1 MIRVALLGNIGSG
14 KSFISKLFKFPVFN
28 ADNEVK
34 KIYKNDRE
42 CFRKFKK
49 KLPNFISTFPIKKKE
64 VIKAINSNKNN
75 LKKISSII
83 HPIVRKKMENFL
95 DKNKKSKIV
104 VLDIPLLIEN
114 KINKKGDVLVFVSS
128 SKNNILKRLKKRPLF
143 NKEILKTLKKNQS
156 LLIKKRKIADYIV
169 DNNYPPNIMKNKIK
183 LIKKE
188 ILNERNSTRYRNNR
202 PIY

>member
-95 DKNKKSKIV
+95 NKNKKSKIV

-128 SKNNILKRLKKRPLF
+128 SKNNILRRLKKRPLF

-156 LLIKKRKIADYIV
+156 LLIKKRKLADYIV

-183 LIKKE
+183 LIKRK
-188 ILNERNSTRYRNNR
+188 ILNERNST
-202 PIY
+202 

>member
-1 MIRVALLGNIGSG
+1 MKMIRVALLGKIGSG
-14 KSFISKLFKFPVFN
+14 KSFVSKLFKFPVFN

-95 DKNKKSKIV
+95 NKNKKSKIV

-114 KINKKGDVLVFVSS
+114 KLNKKRDVLIFVRSS
-128 SKNNILKRLKKRPLF
+128 NNNILKRLKKRPLF
-143 NKEILKTLKKNQS
+143 NKEILKTFKKNQS
-156 LLIKKRKIADYIV
+156 LLVKKRKLADYIV
-169 DNNYPPNIMKNKIK
+169 DNNYPPSVMKNKIK
-183 LIKKE
+183 LIKKK
-188 ILNERNSTRYRNNR
+188 ILNERNST
-202 PIY
+202 

>member
-143 NKEILKTLKKNQS
+143 NKEILKTLKKNQL

-188 ILNERNSTRYRNNR
+188 ILNERNST
-202 PIY
+202 

>member
-188 ILNERNSTRYRNNR
+188 ILNERSST
-202 PIY
+202 

>member
-156 LLIKKRKIADYIV
+156 LLIKKRKLADYIV

-183 LIKKE
+183 LIKRK
-188 ILNERNSTRYRNNR
+188 ILNERNST
-202 PIY
+202 

>member
-95 DKNKKSKIV
+95 NKNKKSKIV

-114 KINKKGDVLVFVSS
+114 KLNKKRDVLIFVSS
-128 SKNNILKRLKKRPLF
+128 SNKNILKRLKKRPLF

-156 LLIKKRKIADYIV
+156 LLIKKRKLADYIV
-169 DNNYPPNIMKNKIK
+169 DNNYPPSVMENKIK
-183 LIKKE
+183 LIKKK
-188 ILNERNSTRYRNNR
+188 ILNERNST
-202 PIY
+202 

>member
-1 MIRVALLGNIGSG
+1 MIRVALLGKIGSG
-14 KSFISKLFKFPVFN
+14 KSFVSKLFKFPVFN

-42 CFRKFKK
+42 CFRKFKR

-95 DKNKKSKIV
+95 NKNKKSKIV

-114 KINKKGDVLVFVSS
+114 KLNKKRDVLIFVSS
-128 SKNNILKRLKKRPLF
+128 SNNNILKRLKKRPLF
-143 NKEILKTLKKNQS
+143 NKEILKTFKKNQS
-156 LLIKKRKIADYIV
+156 LLVKKRKLADYIV
-169 DNNYPPNIMKNKIK
+169 DNNYPPSVMKNKIK
-183 LIKKE
+183 LIKKK
-188 ILNERNSTRYRNNR
+188 NFK
-202 PIY
+202 

>member
-1 MIRVALLGNIGSG
+1 MIRVALLGKIGSG
-14 KSFISKLFKFPVFN
+14 KSFVSKLFKFPVFN

-42 CFRKFKK
+42 CFRKFKR

-95 DKNKKSKIV
+95 NKNKKSKIV

-114 KINKKGDVLVFVSS
+114 KLNKKRDVLIFVSS
-128 SKNNILKRLKKRPLF
+128 SNKNILKRLKKRPLF
-143 NKEILKTLKKNQS
+143 NKEILKTFKKNQS
-156 LLIKKRKIADYIV
+156 LLVKKRKLADYIV
-169 DNNYPPNIMKNKIK
+169 DNNYPPSVMENKIK
-183 LIKKE
+183 LIKKK
-188 ILNERNSTRYRNNR
+188 ILNERNST
-202 PIY
+202 

>member
-1 MIRVALLGNIGSG
+1 MIRVALLGKIGSG
-14 KSFISKLFKFPVFN
+14 KSFVSKLFKFPVFN

-42 CFRKFKK
+42 CFRKFKR

-95 DKNKKSKIV
+95 NKNKKSKIV

-114 KINKKGDVLVFVSS
+114 KLNKKRDVLIFVSS
-128 SKNNILKRLKKRPLF
+128 SNKNILKRLKKRPLF
-143 NKEILKTLKKNQS
+143 NKEILKTFKKNQS
-156 LLIKKRKIADYIV
+156 LLVKKRKLADYIV
-169 DNNYPPNIMKNKIK
+169 DNNYPPSVMKNKIK
-183 LIKKE
+183 LIKKK
-188 ILNERNSTRYRNNR
+188 ILNERNST
-202 PIY
+202 

>member
-1 MIRVALLGNIGSG
+1 MIRVALLGKIGSG
-14 KSFISKLFKFPVFN
+14 KSFVSKLFKFPVFN

-42 CFRKFKK
+42 CFRKFKR

-75 LKKISSII
+75 LKKISAII

-95 DKNKKSKIV
+95 NKNKKSKIV

-114 KINKKGDVLVFVSS
+114 KLNKKEDVLVFVSS
-128 SKNNILKRLKKRPLF
+128 SNNNILKKIKKRPLF
-143 NKEILKTLKKNQS
+143 NKEILKTFKKNQS
-156 LLIKKRKIADYIV
+156 LLIKKRKLADYIV
-169 DNNYPPNIMKNKIK
+169 DNNYPPSVMKNKIK
-183 LIKKE
+183 LIKKK
-188 ILNERNSTRYRNNR
+188 ILNERNST
-202 PIY
+202 

>member
-14 KSFISKLFKFPVFN
+14 KSFISKLFKFPAFN

-143 NKEILKTLKKNQS
+143 NKEILKTFKKNQS
-156 LLIKKRKIADYIV
+156 LLIKKRKLADYIV

-183 LIKKE
+183 LIKRK
-188 ILNERNSTRYRNNR
+188 ILNERNST
-202 PIY
+202 

>member
-1 MIRVALLGNIGSG
+1 MIRVALLGKIGSG
-14 KSFISKLFKFPVFN
+14 KSFVSKLFKFPVFN

-42 CFRKFKK
+42 CFRKFKR

-75 LKKISSII
+75 LKKISAII

-95 DKNKKSKIV
+95 NKNKKSKIV

-114 KINKKGDVLVFVSS
+114 KLNKKRDVLIFVSS
-128 SKNNILKRLKKRPLF
+128 SNNNILKRLKKRPLF
-143 NKEILKTLKKNQS
+143 NKEILKTFKKNQS
-156 LLIKKRKIADYIV
+156 LLIKKRKLADYIV
-169 DNNYPPNIMKNKIK
+169 DNNYPPSVMKNKIK
-183 LIKKE
+183 LIKKK
-188 ILNERNSTRYRNNR
+188 ILNERNST
-202 PIY
+202 

>member
-14 KSFISKLFKFPVFN
+14 KSYISKLFKFPVFN

-34 KIYKNDRE
+34 KIYKNDIE
-42 CFRKFKK
+42 CFRKLKK

-143 NKEILKTLKKNQS
+143 NKEILKTFKKNQS
-156 LLIKKRKIADYIV
+156 LLIKKRKLADYIV

-183 LIKKE
+183 LIKRK
-188 ILNERNSTRYRNNR
+188 ILNERNST
-202 PIY
+202 

>member
-95 DKNKKSKIV
+95 NKNKKSKIV

-114 KINKKGDVLVFVSS
+114 KLNKKRDVLIFVSS
-128 SKNNILKRLKKRPLF
+128 SNKNILKRLKKRPLF
-143 NKEILKTLKKNQS
+143 NKEILKTFKKNQS
-156 LLIKKRKIADYIV
+156 LLVKKRKLADYIV
-169 DNNYPPNIMKNKIK
+169 DNNYPPSVMENKIK
-183 LIKKE
+183 LIKKK
-188 ILNERNSTRYRNNR
+188 ILNERNST
-202 PIY
+202 

>member
-42 CFRKFKK
+42 CFRKFKR

-75 LKKISSII
+75 LKKISAII

-95 DKNKKSKIV
+95 NKNKKSKIV

-114 KINKKGDVLVFVSS
+114 KLNKKEDVLVFVSS
-128 SKNNILKRLKKRPLF
+128 SNNNILKRLKKRPLF
-143 NKEILKTLKKNQS
+143 NKEILKTFKKNQS
-156 LLIKKRKIADYIV
+156 LLIKKRKLADYIV
-169 DNNYPPNIMKNKIK
+169 DNNYPPSVMKNKIK
-183 LIKKE
+183 LIKKK
-188 ILNERNSTRYRNNR
+188 ILNERNST
-202 PIY
+202 

>member
-143 NKEILKTLKKNQS
+143 NKEILKTFKKNQS
-156 LLIKKRKIADYIV
+156 LLIKKRKLADYIV

-183 LIKKE
+183 LIKRK
-188 ILNERNSTRYRNNR
+188 ILNERNST
-202 PIY
+202 

>member
-1 MIRVALLGNIGSG
+1 MIRVALLGKIGSG
-14 KSFISKLFKFPVFN
+14 KSFVSKLFKFPVFN

-42 CFRKFKK
+42 CFRKFKR

-95 DKNKKSKIV
+95 NKNKKSKIV

-114 KINKKGDVLVFVSS
+114 KLNKKEDVLVFVSS
-128 SKNNILKRLKKRPLF
+128 SNNNILKRLKKRPLF
-143 NKEILKTLKKNQS
+143 NKEILKTFKKNQS
-156 LLIKKRKIADYIV
+156 LLIKKRKLADYIV
-169 DNNYPPNIMKNKIK
+169 DNNYPPSVMKNKIK
-183 LIKKE
+183 IIKKK
-188 ILNERNSTRYRNNR
+188 ILNERNST
-202 PIY
+202 

>member
-1 MIRVALLGNIGSG
+1 MIRVALLGKIGSG
-14 KSFISKLFKFPVFN
+14 KSFVSKLFKFPVFN

-42 CFRKFKK
+42 CFRKFKR

-75 LKKISSII
+75 LKKISAII

-95 DKNKKSKIV
+95 NKNKKSKIV

-114 KINKKGDVLVFVSS
+114 KLNKKRDVLIFVSS
-128 SKNNILKRLKKRPLF
+128 SNNNILKRLKKRPLF
-143 NKEILKTLKKNQS
+143 NKEILKTFKKNQS
-156 LLIKKRKIADYIV
+156 LLVKKRKLADYIV
-169 DNNYPPNIMKNKIK
+169 DNNYPPSVMKNKIK
-183 LIKKE
+183 LIKKK
-188 ILNERNSTRYRNNR
+188 ILNERNST
-202 PIY
+202 

>member
-1 MIRVALLGNIGSG
+1 MKMIRVALLGKIGSG
-14 KSFISKLFKFPVFN
+14 KSFVSKLFKFPVFN

-42 CFRKFKK
+42 CFRKFKR

-95 DKNKKSKIV
+95 NKNKKSKIV

-114 KINKKGDVLVFVSS
+114 KLNKKRDVLIFVSS
-128 SKNNILKRLKKRPLF
+128 SNKNILKRLKKRPLF
-143 NKEILKTLKKNQS
+143 NKEILKTFKKNQS
-156 LLIKKRKIADYIV
+156 LLVKKRKLADYIV
-169 DNNYPPNIMKNKIK
+169 DNNYPPSVMENKIK
-183 LIKKE
+183 LIKKK
-188 ILNERNSTRYRNNR
+188 ILNERNST
-202 PIY
+202 

>member
-1 MIRVALLGNIGSG
+1 MIRVALLGKIGSG
-14 KSFISKLFKFPVFN
+14 KSFVSKLFKFPVFN

-34 KIYKNDRE
+34 KIYKYDRE
-42 CFRKFKK
+42 CFRKIKK
-49 KLPNFISTFPIKKKE
+49 KLPNFICTFPIKKKE
-64 VIKAINSNKNN
+64 LIKAINSNKNN

-114 KINKKGDVLVFVSS
+114 KINKKGDILVFVSS

-143 NKEILKTLKKNQS
+143 NKEILKTLRKNQS
-156 LLIKKRKIADYIV
+156 LLLKKRKIADYIV
-169 DNNYPPNIMKNKIK
+169 YNNYPPNVMKNKIK
-183 LIKKE
+183 LIKKK
-188 ILNERNSTRYRNNR
+188 ILNERNST
-202 PIY
+202 

>member
-156 LLIKKRKIADYIV
+156 LLIKKRKLADYIV
-169 DNNYPPNIMKNKIK
+169 DNNYPPNIMKKKIK
-183 LIKKE
+183 LIKKK
-188 ILNERNSTRYRNNR
+188 ILNERNST
-202 PIY
+202 

>member
-42 CFRKFKK
+42 CFRKFKR

-156 LLIKKRKIADYIV
+156 LLIKKRKLADYIV
-169 DNNYPPNIMKNKIK
+169 DNNYPPNIMKKKIK
-183 LIKKE
+183 LIKKK
-188 ILNERNSTRYRNNR
+188 ILNERNST
-202 PIY
+202 

>member
-188 ILNERNSTRYRNNR
+188 ILNERNST
-202 PIY
+202 

>member
-1 MIRVALLGNIGSG
+1 MKMIRVALLGKIGSG
-14 KSFISKLFKFPVFN
+14 KSFVSKLFKFPVFN

-42 CFRKFKK
+42 CFRKFKR

-95 DKNKKSKIV
+95 NKNKKSKIV

-114 KINKKGDVLVFVSS
+114 KLNKKRDVLIFVSS
-128 SKNNILKRLKKRPLF
+128 SNNNILKRLKKRPLF
-143 NKEILKTLKKNQS
+143 NKEILKTFKKNQS
-156 LLIKKRKIADYIV
+156 LLVKKRKLADYIV
-169 DNNYPPNIMKNKIK
+169 DNNYPPSVMKNKIK
-183 LIKKE
+183 LIKKK
-188 ILNERNSTRYRNNR
+188 ILNERNST
-202 PIY
+202 

>member
-1 MIRVALLGNIGSG
+1 MIRVALLGKIGSG
-14 KSFISKLFKFPVFN
+14 KSFVSKLFKFPVFN

-42 CFRKFKK
+42 CFRKFKR

-75 LKKISSII
+75 LKKISAII

-95 DKNKKSKIV
+95 NKNKKSKIV

-114 KINKKGDVLVFVSS
+114 KLNKKEDVLVFVSS
-128 SKNNILKRLKKRPLF
+128 SNNNILKRLKKRPLF
-143 NKEILKTLKKNQS
+143 NKEILKTFKKNQS
-156 LLIKKRKIADYIV
+156 LLIKKRKLADYIV
-169 DNNYPPNIMKNKIK
+169 DNNYPPSVMKNKIK
-183 LIKKE
+183 LIKKK
-188 ILNERNSTRYRNNR
+188 ILNERNST
-202 PIY
+202 

>member
-1 MIRVALLGNIGSG
+1 MKMIRVALLGKIGSG
-14 KSFISKLFKFPVFN
+14 KSFVSKLFKFPVFN

-95 DKNKKSKIV
+95 NKNKKSKIV

-114 KINKKGDVLVFVSS
+114 KLNKKRDVLIFVSS
-128 SKNNILKRLKKRPLF
+128 SNNNILKRLKKRPLF
-143 NKEILKTLKKNQS
+143 NKEILKTFKKNQS
-156 LLIKKRKIADYIV
+156 LLVKKRKLADYIV
-169 DNNYPPNIMKNKIK
+169 DNNYPPSVMKNKIK
-183 LIKKE
+183 LIKKK
-188 ILNERNSTRYRNNR
+188 ILNERNST
-202 PIY
+202 

>member
-1 MIRVALLGNIGSG
+1 MIRVALLGKIGSG
-14 KSFISKLFKFPVFN
+14 KSFVSKLFKFPVFN

-42 CFRKFKK
+42 CFRKFKR
-49 KLPNFISTFPIKKKE
+49 KLPNFISTFPIKKK

-95 DKNKKSKIV
+95 NKNKKSKIV

-114 KINKKGDVLVFVSS
+114 KLNKERCPDFVSS
-128 SKNNILKRLKKRPLF
+128 SNNNILKRLKKDLY
-143 NKEILKTLKKNQS
+143 
-156 LLIKKRKIADYIV
+156 LIKKY
-169 DNNYPPNIMKNKIK
+169 
-183 LIKKE
+183 
-188 ILNERNSTRYRNNR
+188 
-202 PIY
+202 

>member
-1 MIRVALLGNIGSG
+1 MIRVALLGKIGSG
-14 KSFISKLFKFPVFN
+14 KSFVSKLFKFPVFN

-42 CFRKFKK
+42 CFRKFKR

-95 DKNKKSKIV
+95 NKNKKSKIV

-114 KINKKGDVLVFVSS
+114 KLNKKRDVLIFVSS
-128 SKNNILKRLKKRPLF
+128 SNNNILKRLKKRPLF
-143 NKEILKTLKKNQS
+143 NKEILKTFKKNQS
-156 LLIKKRKIADYIV
+156 LLVKKRKLADYIV
-169 DNNYPPNIMKNKIK
+169 DNNYPPSVMKNKIK
-183 LIKKE
+183 LIKKK
-188 ILNERNSTRYRNNR
+188 ILNERNST
-202 PIY
+202 